1 MHPGL
6 GARTSPGPPR
16 RTPRWEDSRTESD
29 DWDGRA
35 KSAPSRS
42 KGHHGFVVLNHAAAE
57 VQDYIVAVMQHWLAR
72 KVDGWRLDAAY
83 AVPTGFWSP
92 VAGPY
97 PAPLARIVA
106 PADTGL

>member
-1 MHPGL
+1 
-6 GARTSPGPPR
+6 
-16 RTPRWEDSRTESD
+16 
-29 DWDGRA
+29 
-35 KSAPSRS
+35 
-42 KGHHGFVVLNHAAAE
+42 
-57 VQDYIVAVMQHWLAR
+57 MQHWLAR

-92 VAGPY
+92 VEGPY